1 MANGRPYFSFV
12 SKRSN
17 DITQDEVERNLR
29 RRLHNAESIFI
40 DENDKYKEMLARKR
54 KMEVERAKNQLALY
68 ESNKEVYTALYSI
81 QDTVSSEI
89 VAKDDRRDTRTAEAF
104 AIKTDDENNLS
115 LKINM
120 LHPIGASITVVDGK
134 VEFSP
139 EEMTPEKMAE
149 MVDFLRR
156 HGIVVDTDSL
166 KLENADEKT
175 QEIFEDAKEI
185 FEERTQEAIESLYT
199 RTKHDENY
207 EDSYLAEEQ
216 AEIEKWFEENS
227 IDDREVGQVSQIDD
241 PDLVEELTQDNTGK
255 GNNGT
260 EETGGSGGE
269 DGSETSGEA
278 EEKGEE
284 SKPGEK
290 APKKPAKKKMTAQ
303 EQLKEFDA
311 SIEGWMNKNKRKNYS
326 WYDGTCWNGGWR
338 TFTCYTSESNDPLRK
353 PITVDPK
360 TKDIKC
366 NYEFKIYTRI
376 GPNGK
381 VEIAYSLPPGKKL
394 TDDQAYL
401 LASAFKDAG
410 IKYVEYAGM
419 PDDDEAIMRGAL
431 AKRALIPVGHKINA
445 ERYDKMTGIAK
456 GKLDENS
463 PEMYRY
469 KYDLAMQME
478 RILAKKGID
487 WRKEENRN
495 NPDCRRIRWAV
506 GSYQLYPFRDLWE
519 DFHLRDKFESKVSEA
534 TPGMGERGKTENGAP
549 QVIGATMAVVSLYK
563 MFEHATGE
571 GYTVDDLLKG
581 KGKLT
586 PSEVNALRNALGGK
600 DGPETEIRDL
610 SPRVMLA
617 IYEEMCKTQTKAAE
631 EDLNNR
637 YLEALRINKET
648 GSKND
653 NLDKSIISDALNNA
667 RARIED
673 VNGQLDD
680 CGLKKIYLT
689 RFSLPRYQFTEARE
703 QAKREGLIGEEE
715 KGGKAGAPK
724 GPKPA
729 GRRGGAPRGGVP
741 GGKPGGHSGGY

>member
-12 SKRSN
+12 SKRDN

-29 RRLHNAESIFI
+29 SRLHNAESIFV
-40 DENDKYKEMLARKR
+40 DENDKYKEMLNRKK
-54 KMEVERAKNQLALY
+54 KMEIDRARNQLALY
-68 ESNKEVYTALYSI
+68 ENNKEVYAALYSV
-81 QDTVSSEI
+81 QDIVSSEV
-89 VAKDDRRDTRTAEAF
+89 VAKDEEKDTRTAEAF
-104 AIKTDDENNLS
+104 AIKTDDDNNLS

-139 EEMTPEKMAE
+139 EDMTPEKMAE
-149 MVDFLRR
+149 MVSFLQR
-156 HGIVVDTDSL
+156 HGIIVDTDNL

-175 QEIFEDAKEI
+175 QEIFEGAKEI
-185 FEERTQEAIESLYT
+185 FEERAQDEIENLYT
-199 RTKHDENY
+199 RTAHSEEY

-216 AEIEKWFEENS
+216 AEIEKWFEENG
-227 IDDREVGQVSQIDD
+227 IEEREVGKVHQIDD
-241 PDLVEELTQDNTGK
+241 PDLVDELNKDDRERE
-255 GNNGT
+255 
-260 EETGGSGGE
+260 EETGGTTEG
-269 DGSETSGEA
+269 DTSEPTE

-284 SKPGEK
+284 EKGGEEKGEK
-290 APKKPAKKKMTAQ
+290 TPKKSAKKKMTAK
-303 EQLKEFDA
+303 EQLMEFDT
-311 SIEGWMNKNKRKNYS
+311 SIENWMNKNKRKNYS
-326 WYDGTCWNGGWR
+326 WYPGHSWSGGWK
-338 TFTCYTSESNDPLRK
+338 TFTYYSSESDDPLRK

-381 VEIAYSLPPGKKL
+381 VEIAYSLPPGKRL

-445 ERYDKMTGIAK
+445 ERYDKMVNTAK

-463 PEMYRY
+463 PELYKY
-469 KYDLAMQME
+469 KYDLAMQMA
-478 RILAKKGID
+478 RFIGKKGVN
-487 WRKEENRN
+487 WKKEENRN

-506 GSYQLYPFRDLWE
+506 GAYQLYPFRDLWE
-519 DFHLRDKFESKVSEA
+519 DFRLRDTFEKKVSEA
-534 TPGMGERGKTENGAP
+534 TPGMGEAKKTQNGAP
-549 QVIGATMAVVSLYK
+549 QVIGATMAVVSLYQ
-563 MFEHATGE
+563 MFEHATSE
-571 GYTVDDLLKG
+571 GYTVNDLLKG

-586 PSEVNALRNALGGK
+586 SSERVALRNALGGK
-600 DGPETEIRDL
+600 DGPETEVRDL

-637 YLEALRINKET
+637 YIEALKINKET

-703 QAKREGLIGEEE
+703 QAKRDGLIGEEKG
-715 KGGKAGAPK
+715 KGGTSKTPK
-724 GPKPA
+724 ST
-729 GRRGGAPRGGVP
+729 GRSGGAPRGGTP
-741 GGKPGGHSGGY
+741 GGKSGGRS

>member
-12 SKRSN
+12 SKRDN
-17 DITQDEVERNLR
+17 DITQDEVERNLH
-29 RRLHNAESIFI
+29 RRLQNAENIVV
-40 DENDKYKEMLARKR
+40 DENDKYKVMLARKR

-81 QDTVSSEI
+81 QDAVSSEI
-89 VAKDDRRDTRTAEAF
+89 VAKDKRNDTRTAEAF

-120 LHPIGASITVVDGK
+120 LHPIGASITVVDGR

-139 EEMTPEKMAE
+139 EEMTPEKMVE

-156 HGIVVDTDSL
+156 HGIVVDTDNL
-166 KLENADEKT
+166 KLENADERT
-175 QEIFEDAKEI
+175 QEIFEEAKEI
-185 FEERTQEAIESLYT
+185 FEERAQEAIESLYT
-199 RTKHDENY
+199 RTKHNENY

-216 AEIEKWFEENS
+216 AEIEKWFEENGV
-227 IDDREVGQVSQIDD
+227 DDRETASVSQIDD
-241 PDLVEELTQDNTGK
+241 PDLVDELTKDK
-255 GNNGT
+255 SDKEEET
-260 EETGGSGGE
+260 EGTGGSGE
-269 DGSETSGEA
+269 EKDSETSE

-284 SKPGEK
+284 KKDGEK

-353 PITVDPK
+353 SVTVDPK
-360 TKDIKC
+360 TKEVKC

-431 AKRALIPVGHKINA
+431 AKRAIIPVGHKINA
-445 ERYDKMTGIAK
+445 ERFNKMAEIAR
-456 GKLDENS
+456 GKLGDNS
-463 PEMYRY
+463 ADLYKY
-469 KYDLAMQME
+469 KYDLAKQME
-478 RILAKKGID
+478 RILIKKGIK
-487 WRKEENRN
+487 WWEEENKN
-495 NPDCRRIRWAV
+495 NPDCRCIRWAI
-506 GSYQLYPFRDLWE
+506 GAYKLHPFRDLWE
-519 DFHLRDKFESKVSEA
+519 DFGLRGEYEKWVNAA
-534 TPGMGERGKTENGAP
+534 TGRKSDLKEKIDPDNGAHYA
-549 QVIGATMAVVSLYK
+549 IGATKAVYSLYS
-563 MFEHATGE
+563 MFDEAT
-571 GYTVDDLLKG
+571 TKDFTLKDLLEG
-581 KGKLT
+581 KSSHLS
-586 PSEVNALRNALGGK
+586 PAEINALRKGL
-600 DGPETEIRDL
+600 TENDTMDTEVRNL
-610 SPRVMLA
+610 SPTAMKA
-617 IYEEMCKTQTKAAE
+617 IYNEMVRTQTKVAE
-631 EDLNNR
+631 KELSKTYMRKIKNKNNDDI
-637 YLEALRINKET
+637 ETSAVKEC
-648 GSKND
+648 
-653 NLDKSIISDALNNA
+653 LNNA
-667 RARIED
+667 VTLIKEI
-673 VNGQLDD
+673 NGQLEDAQ
-680 CGLKKIYLT
+680 LPKIYLT
-689 RFSLPRYQFTEARE
+689 GIPTPYYQFTEARE

-715 KGGKAGAPK
+715 KGGKGGAPK

-729 GRRGGAPRGGVP
+729 GRRGGAPRGGTP
-741 GGKPGGHSGGY
+741 GGRKPGGHSGGY